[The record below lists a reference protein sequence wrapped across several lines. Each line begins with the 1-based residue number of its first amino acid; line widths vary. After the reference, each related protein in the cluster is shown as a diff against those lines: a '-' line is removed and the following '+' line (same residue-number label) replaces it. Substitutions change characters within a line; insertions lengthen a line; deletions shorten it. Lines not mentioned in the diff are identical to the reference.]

1 MFTYKQEPQAE
12 ASSGG
17 TVRATPHVFPHVIL
31 DPQGKPYTAC
41 PADGSEQ
48 QVAQEVD
55 RLNANEH
62 ITQIL
67 RALARDGNED
77 DRHG

>member
-12 ASSGG
+12 ASLGG
-17 TVRATPHVFPHVIL
+17 TVRATPHVFPYVIL
-31 DPQGKPYTAC
+31 DPKGKPYTAC
-41 PADGSEQ
+41 PPDWSEQ

-77 DRHG
+77 DRQG